1 MNIDRKRMEV
11 YQNHK
16 VYFFVQGNVDSD
28 GR

>member
-11 YQNHK
+11 YQNHE
-16 VYFFVQGNVDSD
+16 VHFLVQGDVDSD